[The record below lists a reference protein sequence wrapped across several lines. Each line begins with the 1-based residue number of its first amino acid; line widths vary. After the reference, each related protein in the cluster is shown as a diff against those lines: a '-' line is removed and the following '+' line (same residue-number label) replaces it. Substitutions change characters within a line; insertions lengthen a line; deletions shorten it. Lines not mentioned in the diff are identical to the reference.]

1 MVQEML
7 VLAEFVVEQL
17 SDGRVDE
24 WNTPPPPV
32 VTVTSSAGL
41 DNQADFG
48 RNSVIQAVEPVPI
61 ELSNGK
67 QPPNQAL
74 GQQVRSAVCL
84 GAKPRDDVAP
94 VLLRGAFCWSA
105 DPIFVQVCWS
115 LVEDLVDAVTL
126 LADLG
131 VGLDTGG
138 TPSTVSGQEVG
149 VAEPL
154 LLQWI
159 EINVI

>member
-7 VLAEFVVEQL
+7 ILAKFIVEQL

-32 VTVTSSAGL
+32 VIVTSGAGL
-41 DNQADFG
+41 DNQVDFG
-48 RNSVIQAVEPVPI
+48 CNSVIQAMEPVPI

-74 GQQVRSAVCL
+74 GQQVGSSIRL

-94 VLLRGAFCWSA
+94 VLLGRALCWSA
-105 DPIFVQVCWS
+105 DPILVQVCWC
-115 LVEDLVDAVTL
+115 LVEDLVDAITL

-131 VGLDTGG
+131 VRFDAG
-138 TPSTVSGQEVG
+138 
-149 VAEPL
+149 
-154 LLQWI
+154 
-159 EINVI
+159 